1 MKAAIYQGKEKIVIQ
16 DIPKPVPKK
25 GEALVKVKY
34 AGICGRDLE
43 FFKTGLWPGRGVL
56 GHEVTGT
63 IAELGSEVKK
73 WKEGDR
79 VSIDCTLNCGKC
91 VFCLKGYTNLCR
103 NGGAI
108 GLGHDGGFAEYL
120 IAPYQSLVHLP
131 DSIPD
136 KYGTVFDQI
145 GTDLIALREIN
156 FVIGSSAAVLGLG
169 TLGIF
174 MLQCLKVAGASK
186 IVVVDKNPHRLE
198 IAERFK
204 PDRALNKLS
213 LHRIRKAYGK
223 EINGADF
230 VFECSGV
237 PKLINTS
244 LDIVRRGGTIVQ
256 IGICDSSIETHPLKY
271 TMNHNRIQGI
281 LGYLREDF
289 ETAVDLVARKLIDP
303 EPVVTKI
310 VPLDDIVEEGFKEA
324 INPETKEV
332 KILVEP

>member
-1 MKAAIYQGKEKIVIQ
+1 MKAAIYQGKEKIVIS
-16 DIPKPVPKK
+16 DIPKPVPKE

-34 AGICGRDLE
+34 AGICGSDLE

-63 IAELGSEVKK
+63 IAELGSDVKK

-79 VSIDCTLNCGKC
+79 VSMDSALNCGKC
-91 VFCLKGYTNLCR
+91 VFCQKGYTNLCR

-120 IAPYQSLVHLP
+120 IVPYKNLIPLP

-136 KYGTVFDQI
+136 KYGTIFDQI
-145 GTDLIALREIN
+145 ATDLIGLREAN
-156 FVIGSSAAVLGLG
+156 FQIGDTAAVLGLG
-169 TLGIF
+169 TLGQF

-186 IVVVDKNPHRLE
+186 IVVLEKNPHRLE
-198 IAERFK
+198 IAERFN

-223 EINGADF
+223 EINGADC

-237 PKLINTS
+237 PKLINAA

-256 IGICDSSIETHPLKY
+256 IGIWDRPIEIHPLKY
-271 TMNHNRIQGI
+271 IMNHNRIQGVI
-281 LGYLREDF
+281 GYLREDL

-303 EPVVTKI
+303 EPIVTKI
-310 VPLDDIVEEGFKEA
+310 IPLDDIVEEGFREA
-324 INPETKEV
+324 INPETKEI
-332 KILVEP
+332 KIIVEP

>member
-34 AGICGRDLE
+34 AGICGSDLE

-91 VFCLKGYTNLCR
+91 VFCQKGYTNLCR

-131 DSIPD
+131 DSIPN

-145 GTDLIALREIN
+145 GTDLIALREVN
-156 FVIGSSAAVLGLG
+156 FVIGNTAAVLGLG
-169 TLGIF
+169 TLGQF
-174 MLQCLKVAGASK
+174 MLQLLKVAGASK
-186 IVVVDKNPHRLE
+186 VVVVDKNPHRLE

-204 PDRALNKLS
+204 PDRALSKIS

-230 VFECSGV
+230 VFECTGV
-237 PKLINTS
+237 STLINAS
-244 LDIVRRGGTIVQ
+244 LDIVRRGGTIAQ
-256 IGICDSSIETHPLKY
+256 IGICDSSIETYPLKY
-271 TMNHNRIQGI
+271 TMNHNRIQGV

-289 ETAVDLVARKLIDP
+289 ETAVDLVARKLINP
-303 EPVVTKI
+303 EPIVTKI
-310 VPLDDIVEEGFKEA
+310 IPLDDIVEEGFKEA

-332 KILVEP
+332 KIIVEP

>member
-1 MKAAIYQGKEKIVIQ
+1 MKAAIYEGKEKIVIR
-16 DIPKPVPKK
+16 DIPKPIPKE

-34 AGICGRDLE
+34 AGICGSDLE

-56 GHEVTGT
+56 GHEITGT
-63 IAELGSEVKK
+63 IAELGSDVKK

-79 VSIDCTLNCGKC
+79 VSIDCTMSCGKC
-91 VFCLKGYTNLCR
+91 LFCKKGFTNLCR
-103 NGGAI
+103 SGGAI

-120 IAPYQSLVHLP
+120 IAPYKSLVALP
-131 DSIPD
+131 DSIPH

-145 GTDLIALREIN
+145 ATDLIALREIN
-156 FVIGSSAAVLGLG
+156 FQIGDTAAILGLG

-186 IVVVDKNPHRLE
+186 IVVVEKNQHRLE
-198 IAERFK
+198 IAERFN

-237 PKLINTS
+237 ATLINAA
-244 LDIVRRGGTIVQ
+244 LDIVCRGGTIVQ
-256 IGICDSSIETHPLKY
+256 IGICDRPIEMHPLKY
-271 TMNHNRIQGI
+271 IMNHNRIQGV

-310 VPLDDIVEEGFKEA
+310 IPLDDILEEGFKEA
-324 INPETKEV
+324 IDPETKDV
-332 KILVEP
+332 KIIVEP

>member
-25 GEALVKVKY
+25 GEALIKVKY
-34 AGICGRDLE
+34 AGICGSDLE

-91 VFCLKGYTNLCR
+91 VFCQKGYTNLCR

-145 GTDLIALREIN
+145 GTDLIALREAN
-156 FVIGSSAAVLGLG
+156 FIIGNSAAVLGLG

-186 IVVVDKNPHRLE
+186 VVVVDKNPHRLE

-204 PDRALNKLS
+204 PDRALSKLS

-237 PKLINTS
+237 STLINGS

-271 TMNHNRIQGI
+271 TMNHNKIQGI